1 MRITLVADA
10 DLVNTNYR
18 GYQPL
23 MALSRRGHEIRV
35 TRLDE
40 PRFHAA
46 TLLNSDAVLIHRYVD
61 AEMLQMAEQLRSAG
75 VGIVWDNDDD
85 ITAIPRTNP
94 NYRSLGGPANRARA
108 QAALRKIVGAAHV
121 VTTPSERLAAQY
133 RDFGAADVRVLE
145 NYLPPEFGRVKPPRR
160 DGVTIAWL
168 AGLEHQADY
177 QQLRLQEALS
187 RLLNAHG
194 ELRVMSIGLGLGLK
208 SDRYEHLPIV
218 DFLEL
223 ARVLSRADIGIAPLV
238 DIPWNQARSNVKV
251 KEYAAGG
258 LAWLASPV
266 GSYLALGEKQGGLLV
281 PDAGWHAALDAL
293 IIDGKR
299 RRKLAKNATK
309 WAKGESIE
317 RHAKLW
323 EQALEDAV
331 ARARARR

>member
-10 DLVNTNYR
+10 ELVNTNYR

-23 MALSRRGHEIRV
+23 MALSRRGHEIHF
-35 TRLDE
+35 TRLGE
-40 PRFHAA
+40 PRFQA
-46 TLLNSDAVLIHRYVD
+46 TALLSSDVVLIHRYTDV
-61 AEMLQMAEQLRSAG
+61 EMLQMVERLCAAG
-75 VGIVWDNDDD
+75 VGVVWDNDDD

-94 NYRSLGGPANRARA
+94 NYRRLGGPANRAKI
-108 QAALRKIVGAAHV
+108 QAALRRILGAVDV
-121 VTTPSERLAAQY
+121 VTTPSDRLAAQY
-133 RDFGAADVRVLE
+133 RSFGATDVRVLE
-145 NYLPPEFGRVKPPRR
+145 NYLPPEFSRVKPPRR
-160 DGVTIAWL
+160 DGVTVAWL
-168 AGLEHQADY
+168 AGLEHQVDY
-177 QQLRLQEALS
+177 QQLRLQETLS
-187 RLLNAHG
+187 RLLDAHG

-208 SDRYEHLPIV
+208 SDRYEHVPIV

-266 GSYLALGEKQGGLLV
+266 GSYLSLGEKQGGRLV
-281 PDAGWHAALDAL
+281 PDDGWHAALDAL
-293 IIDGKR
+293 ISDGKQ
-299 RRKLAKNATK
+299 RRKLAKSAGK
-309 WAKGESIE
+309 WAKNESIE

-323 EQALEDAV
+323 EKAFEDAV